1 MLGRTS
7 RPLSRRRLPFLV
19 FFLAS
24 LAPKRAPTDDPALPQ
39 DTQSL
44 PKCAPRVSK
53 MHPKTDL
60 GRLGHAKGAPKG
72 LRGTPPRKKTSKRH
86 RKVTSG
92 RPACPNNCGSCV
104 LKVGVPKDIAE
115 VIWAVHF
122 TCYSFRV
129 KPQYGYDTRRKNI

>member
-7 RPLSRRRLPFLV
+7 RPLSRRAIHFLV
-19 FFLAS
+19 FLDS
-24 LAPKRAPTDDPALPQ
+24 LARKRAPTVDPALPQ
-39 DTQSL
+39 DPQSVQ
-44 PKCAPRVSK
+44 KWIPRVPK

-60 GRLGHAKGAPKG
+60 GRLGQAKGAPKG
-72 LRGTPPRKKTSKRH
+72 LWGTPPTKKTSKKH

-129 KPQYGYDTRRKNI
+129 KPQYGYDTREKNI